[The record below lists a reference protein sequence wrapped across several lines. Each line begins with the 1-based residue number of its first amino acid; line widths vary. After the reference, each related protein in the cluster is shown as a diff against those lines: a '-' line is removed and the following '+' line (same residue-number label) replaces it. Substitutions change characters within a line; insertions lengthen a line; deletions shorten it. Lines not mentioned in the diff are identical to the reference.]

1 MAAQISKT
9 MLEVIFKCFQD
20 RLIIKGSHL
29 NIHLGAYVCLI
40 HLVYGTIA
48 YGPELCLQL

>member
-1 MAAQISKT
+1 MAVAVGQISKT

-20 RLIIKGSHL
+20 RLIIKGSNL

-40 HLVYGTIA
+40 HLVLRHK
-48 YGPELCLQL
+48 EQ